1 LLLGTLVFGGSL
13 AMLAMPGCDPGGG
26 NNDGGQDGGADGGH
40 DAGMDGGADSGS
52 SSDGG
57 SSDGGQ
63 DGGVPSCQGFT
74 APTVPLQVS
83 SSCPT
88 FTACGG
94 NPAGRW
100 AYDGG
105 CAENPFTS
113 VPGCAGAS
121 ISPPAATINGC
132 VSFSGAL
139 SGTVA
144 RKVDWV
150 ATTTIHFP
158 SSCVPTNCSDLQTVV
173 RTYYPNATCS
183 AATGGCDCA
192 VSRDGG
198 VNDTTSYVVNGTDII
213 AGGITYPFCIPTT
226 NIMQYQEASST
237 PQLPQGHLGR
247 R

>member
-1 LLLGTLVFGGSL
+1 MRRSLLLGALVFGGW
-13 AMLAMPGCDPGGG
+13 LAMPGCDPGGG
-26 NNDGGQDGGADGGH
+26 NNDSGQDS
-40 DAGMDGGADSGS
+40 GMDGGG
-52 SSDGG
+52 DGG
-57 SSDGGQ
+57 MDGGQ

-83 SSCPT
+83 SACSA

-100 AYDGG
+100 VYDGG
-105 CAENPFTS
+105 CIENPITT
-113 VPGCAGAS
+113 VPGCPGAT
-121 ISPPAATINGC
+121 IPNTVATINGC

-150 ATTTIHFP
+150 ATATMQFP
-158 SSCVPTNCSDLQTVV
+158 SSCVPTNCTDLQSAV
-173 RTYYPNATCS
+173 RNYYPNATCS
-183 AATGGCDCA
+183 AATGGCDCT

-198 VNDTTSYVVNGTDII
+198 VNDTASYVVSSTNII
-213 AGGITYPFCIPTT
+213 AGGATYPFCIPTS
-226 NIMQYQEASST
+226 NVMQYQEAGSS
-237 PQLPQGHLGR
+237 PQLPQGDLGR